1 MFDNSTTTAVT
12 SLDLS
17 NKYLT
22 EIPKD
27 LFTYKDTLI
36 NLNISSNPLIDLDS
50 VIKNLQEFKYLTNL
64 EINIETG
71 AQAKKIIDALPNL
84 EILNSHPI
92 HGKIE
97 KNNDNN
103 NQKNIIKKE
112 EHTILMF
119 SDKKNE
125 ENFSSILDKIK
136 EFSEITKEKYENIL
150 FEYNKLISNI
160 NTINN
165 DESKNMKNT
174 LEICSFMNKILID
187 LIREA
192 QENNIISISSIKPLL
207 DAQEL
212 NENLRSDCEEKIK
225 NILMNKT
232 KRQIV

>member
-97 KNNDNN
+97 KSNNNNN

-125 ENFSSILDKIK
+125 ENFNSILDKIK
-136 EFSEITKEKYENIL
+136 EFSEITKEKYENII
-150 FEYNKLISNI
+150 FEYN
-160 NTINN
+160 
-165 DESKNMKNT
+165 
-174 LEICSFMNKILID
+174 
-187 LIREA
+187 
-192 QENNIISISSIKPLL
+192 
-207 DAQEL
+207 
-212 NENLRSDCEEKIK
+212 
-225 NILMNKT
+225 
-232 KRQIV
+232 